1 MLLLNI
7 ALQKDLFLPQLD
19 IRTAFLNSPIDHDIW
34 IALPPNL
41 DLDEMLR
48 SIQTSGPGGGA
59 M

>member
-1 MLLLNI
+1 MLLFNI
-7 ALQKDLFLPQLD
+7 ALQKDLFLRQLD

-41 DLDEMLR
+41 DLEMLR